1 MSKSKYLFLLFICLS
16 ASISIRAQFM
26 DYGSDP
32 ARFKWNIV
40 RLPHYNLVY
49 PQGTDSMAYHY
60 ALYLENA
67 YPHIQK
73 TIGKPIKARFPV
85 ILHPANMQSNGMVS
99 WAPAEWN
106 LSRLLLP
113 IWEFR
118 GGINIW
124 YCMNHVMYFRQER

>member
-99 WAPAEWN
+99 WAPRRME
-106 LSRLLLP
+106 LTRLLLP

-124 YCMNHVMYFRQER
+124 YCTNHVMYFRQER

>member
-49 PQGTDSMAYHY
+49 LG
-60 ALYLENA
+60 
-67 YPHIQK
+67 
-73 TIGKPIKARFPV
+73 
-85 ILHPANMQSNGMVS
+85 NGFYG
-99 WAPAEWN
+99 
-106 LSRLLLP
+106 LSLCTLS
-113 IWEFR
+113 
-118 GGINIW
+118 
-124 YCMNHVMYFRQER
+124 